1 MFAGI
6 ALIRNEE
13 AIIQNTLDHVSTF
26 VDNIYIY
33 DDCSTDNTVAI
44 CEAHPKVKGI
54 IKGTVWDPT
63 PMGRRQAEGKL
74 RQRVLQ
80 LAISKGAKWIYY
92 FDGDEHIEFHNVTF
106 EHPAYSFRLFDY
118 YITPE
123 DVDTPYL
130 ERKWMGP
137 EYRDIPMVFKV
148 TPDLRFTQRVPKGYF
163 VNKYRGARGQEVA
176 FGGYVKHYGKAITV
190 KEWEDT
196 CHYYTN
202 YRWKGIQPTLEARW
216 EARKGKAIH
225 TLSDFGR
232 ELITWEQRFNKS
244 KIVAIT

>member
-13 AIIQNTLDHVSTF
+13 AMIQNTLDHVSTF
-26 VDNIYIY
+26 VDQIYIY

-44 CEAHPKVKGI
+44 CEAHPKVKWV

-63 PMGRRQAEGKL
+63 PMGRRQAEGRL
-74 RQRVLQ
+74 RQKVLQ
-80 LAISKGAKWIYY
+80 LATSKGAKWIYY
-92 FDGDEHIEFHNVTF
+92 FDGDEYIEPINIDFTHN
-106 EHPAYSFRLFDY
+106 AYYFRLFDY

-123 DVDTPYL
+123 DVNTPYL

-148 TPDLRFTQRVPKGYF
+148 HPQLRFTQRVPKHYF
-163 VNKYRGARGQEVA
+163 VNKYTSKYGKVA
-176 FGGYVKHYGKAITV
+176 FGGYVKHYGKAMTV
-190 KEWEDT
+190 QVWEDT
-196 CHYYTN
+196 CDYYVN
-202 YRWKGIQPTLEARW
+202 YRWKGIQPTLQARW

-225 TLSDFGR
+225 TMSDFDRG
-232 ELITWEQRFNKS
+232 LIQWEERFDKS

>member
-13 AIIQNTLDHVSTF
+13 AIIKNTLDHVSAF
-26 VDNIYIY
+26 VDAIYIY

-54 IKGTVWDPT
+54 IRGTAWDPT
-63 PMGRRQAEGKL
+63 PMGRRQAEGRL
-74 RQRVLQ
+74 RQKALQ

-92 FDGDEHIEFHNVTF
+92 FDGDEYIEPRDVTF
-106 EHPAYSFRLFDY
+106 KHNAYYFRLFDY

-148 TPDLRFTQRVPKGYF
+148 TPQLRFTQRVPKGYF
-163 VNKYRGARGQEVA
+163 VNKYTGRHGVVA
-176 FGGYVKHYGKAITV
+176 FGGYVRHYGKAITV
-190 KEWEDT
+190 KEWEET
-196 CHYYTN
+196 CDYYVN
-202 YRWKGIQPTLEARW
+202 YRWNGIQPVLQKRW
-216 EARKGKAIH
+216 EDRKGKAIH

-232 ELITWEQRFNKS
+232 GLITWDERFDGS
-244 KIVAIT
+244 KIVQIT